1 MFLLNSSTY
10 PIGLDISDLSL
21 KLIQLNKIRDKVTV
35 QAVSKIDLP
44 AGFFE
49 NGIIKNKEGIASAIR
64 ELINKPRFG
73 KISTDDVVACLPES
87 RTFVKIIDVEK
98 TPNNIKDVIEVEI
111 EKHIPMPIEDLYY
124 DWQIIKN
131 YPNKQSIMIGAAPRK
146 IVDEYIDL
154 LSSARLSI
162 VALEIEPI
170 SICRALLAEEGEQ
183 NKQPSNKNYGILD
196 IGSTHTSLTVYSSGA
211 VLFTVSI
218 PISGTEITE
227 KISESLKI
235 DYQQAERAKII
246 CGFDENKAQGIV
258 KKILNDM
265 IEKMIEKIKESIDFY
280 NMHFSAYGPVDEL
293 IICGGGANIENINE
307 IIEKEIK
314 VKTLSGD
321 PLINIRKEEKE
332 KLSNILMEKHDLDI
346 NLSNKK
352 NGDEKNSV
360 TQDVSLTFVTAI
372 GLALREIFIDKI

>member
-21 KLIQLNKIRDKVTV
+21 KLIQLNKIRDKVTI
-35 QAVSKIDLP
+35 QAVSKVDLP

-49 NGIIKNKEGIASAIR
+49 NGIIKNKEGIASAIK
-64 ELINKPRFG
+64 ELINKPKFG

-87 RTFVKIIDVEK
+87 KTFVKIIDVEK

-154 LSSARLSI
+154 LSSAKLSI

-170 SICRALLAEEGEQ
+170 SICRSLLAEEGEQ

-235 DYQQAERAKII
+235 DYQQAEKAKII
-246 CGFDENKAQGIV
+246 CGLDENKAQGIV
-258 KKILNDM
+258 KKILDDM
-265 IEKMIEKIKESIDFY
+265 IKKMIEKIKESIDFY
-280 NMHFSAYGPVDEL
+280 NMHFSSYGPIDEL

-314 VKTLSGD
+314 IKTLSGD

-332 KLSNILMEKHDLDI
+332 KLSNILMEKHNLDI

-352 NGDEKNSV
+352 NGEEKNSI